1 MRQSRHN
8 RSAAAVGR
16 PKSELT
22 IRLPADHRNMLPGE
36 FYFGTF
42 GEI

>member
-1 MRQSRHN
+1 M
-8 RSAAAVGR
+8 
-16 PKSELT
+16 ELPIT
-22 IRLPADHRNMLPGE
+22 TRPADHRNPPAEE